1 MTTTAKISD
10 AAVKKATG
18 CTWERWC
25 TALDRAGCRDMSHKE
40 IVAAVG
46 KISPKLDGWWRQMVT
61 VGYEQAR
68 GLREKHQKPD
78 GWSISVSR
86 TIGVPVGDLFKAF
99 KDTRTRRRWLD
110 LAAPGAGAAGGADI
124 VIRKATLNKS
134 LRITWA
140 DGATHVEVNLSRKG
154 PGKSQ
159 VALQHDKL
167 SSAKAA
173 AAKKKYWAGQLD
185 GLKGMLGKE

>member
-1 MTTTAKISD
+1 MTTAAGISE

-18 CTWERWC
+18 CTWDRWC
-25 TALDRAGCRDMSHKE
+25 TALDRAGARDLSHKE

-46 KISPKLDGWWRQMVT
+46 KISPKLDGWWQQMVT

-68 GLREKHQKPD
+68 GLREKHQRPD
-78 GWSISVSR
+78 GYSISVSR
-86 TIGVPVGDLFKAF
+86 TIGAPVGDLFKAF
-99 KDTRTRRRWLD
+99 RDARTRRRWLD
-110 LAAPGAGAAGGADI
+110 LAAPGAGAADGADI
-124 VIRKATLNKS
+124 VIRKATPNKS

-140 DGATHVEVNLSRKG
+140 DGATYVEVNLYGKG

-159 VALQHDKL
+159 VALQHNKL
-167 SSAKAA
+167 AGAKAA

-185 GLKGMLGKE
+185 VLKGMLGRE